1 MARIIVAGKG
11 YGSVEILTLLQRN
24 AELEGRNE
32 AENADLRQQLEAAQE
47 RVRRLKAG
55 LQKYGLHLWS
65 DCLDK
70 RRSCVC
76 GLGALLAD
84 SKKEAGHDN

>member
-1 MARIIVAGKG
+1 MTKVLTPEDVAAIRRRARAPHVLALCDA
-11 YGSVEILTLLQRN
+11 Y
-24 AELEGRNE
+24 
-32 AENADLRQQLEAAQE
+32 DAAQE
-47 RVRRLKAG
+47 RERRLKAG
-55 LQKYGLHLWS
+55 LQKYGLHLYS

-84 SKKEAGHDN
+84 SKKEASHDQR